1 MSNPWKDAT
10 ELRKKLAEAGEGQ
23 RTREHEEAARQQKK
37 IREEF
42 DSNLVE
48 KTKDLWVQY
57 DEMCREDQL
66 KECLKIYNRS
76 TKH

>member
-10 ELRKKLAEAGEGQ
+10 ELRKKLAEAGGGKP
-23 RTREHEEAARQQKK
+23 TKEHKKAALELQEKLKK
-37 IREEF
+37 F

-48 KTKDLWVQY
+48 KTKVLWVQY
-57 DEMCREDQL
+57 DEMCKETQFE
-66 KECLKIYNRS
+66 ECLENYNRS